1 MTEDIQQRV
10 DYFLKQL
17 IGPVLLAAAFEIFVQ
32 YQEHTAALVW
42 FANGAVFTY
51 IFARF
56 YKDAQAHELQWVTG
70 LTGLTITFIVAVV
83 KIFLFKEIWYLFN
96 AFTEP
101 LVVGAIMGVAALATA
116 TLLKKSTHLMLSI
129 KKGGE
134 S

>member
-1 MTEDIQQRV
+1 MNEAIQQRV

-17 IGPVLLAAAFEIFVQ
+17 IGPVLLATAFEIFVQ
-32 YQEHTAALVW
+32 FQERTFTLVW
-42 FANGAVFTY
+42 IANAAIFIY
-51 IFARF
+51 IFVRF
-56 YKDAQAHELQWVTG
+56 YTHSQATELKWVAAFA
-70 LTGLTITFIVAVV
+70 GLTITFIVAVV

-101 LVVGAIMGVAALATA
+101 LIVAFIMGATALGLATA
-116 TLLKKSTHLMLSI
+116 LKKSTQLVVSN